1 VVEEVV
7 QFGAAFGMG
16 LEAGSKS
23 ELYAVLAMDAARDAV
38 IVCNGYKDVD
48 YVRLALMGRK
58 LGKAVFLVV
67 EKLGELP
74 LILRVAKEEGIDPL
88 IGIRVK
94 LVAAGS
100 GKWEESGGD
109 YSKFGLTPP
118 ELIEAVELMREQGCL
133 DRFKL
138 IHFHLGSQI
147 PNIRHVKEALRE
159 MARYYA
165 ELRKLGCQVEYV
177 DVGGGLGVDYD
188 GSRTSHNSSIN
199 YSEQEYANDIVSIL
213 EEVCRHED
221 LPHPH
226 IITESGRAL
235 TAHHAMLVLNVFETA
250 RMDNGFSPIETK
262 GETPEVLEQL
272 EQTLEGLSN
281 KTLHEYW
288 HDALHL
294 RDQANML
301 FELGYLSLH
310 HRARAEQIF
319 WRIASR
325 AEKLMRKEKHE
336 PDELEALETLLAD
349 KYFCNF
355 SVFQSLPDAWAIGQQ
370 FPVVPLHRLHE
381 RPTRRGIL
389 QDLTCDS
396 DGKITSY
403 IGHFE
408 KTQTLPLHALRS
420 GEPYYLGVFLT
431 GAYQEILGD
440 LHNLFGDTNAIHIA
454 LDEQGGW
461 RYEQVIRGESVS
473 DVLRYVQFT
482 KEVLIDR
489 IERQVQAAVREGRM
503 SASEGR
509 AFQKFYETGMGGYT
523 YLRPQG
529 NSRS

>member
-1 VVEEVV
+1 
-7 QFGAAFGMG
+7 
-16 LEAGSKS
+16 
-23 ELYAVLAMDAARDAV
+23 
-38 IVCNGYKDVD
+38 
-48 YVRLALMGRK
+48 
-58 LGKAVFLVV
+58 
-67 EKLGELP
+67 
-74 LILRVAKEEGIDPL
+74 
-88 IGIRVK
+88 
-94 LVAAGS
+94 
-100 GKWEESGGD
+100 
-109 YSKFGLTPP
+109 
-118 ELIEAVELMREQGCL
+118 
-133 DRFKL
+133 
-138 IHFHLGSQI
+138 
-147 PNIRHVKEALRE
+147 
-159 MARYYA
+159 
-165 ELRKLGCQVEYV
+165 
-177 DVGGGLGVDYD
+177 
-188 GSRTSHNSSIN
+188 
-199 YSEQEYANDIVSIL
+199 
-213 EEVCRHED
+213 
-221 LPHPH
+221 
-226 IITESGRAL
+226 
-235 TAHHAMLVLNVFETA
+235 MLVLNVFETA

-262 GETPEVLEQL
+262 GETPEVIVQL
-272 EQTLEGLSN
+272 EQTLEGLSH
-281 KTLHEYW
+281 KTLHEHW

-310 HRARAEQIF
+310 NRARAEQIF

-408 KTQTLPLHALRS
+408 KTQTLPLHPLRG

-461 RYEQVIRGESVS
+461 RYEQVIRGETVA
-473 DVLRYVQFT
+473 DVLLYVQFT

-489 IERQVQAAVREGRM
+489 IERHVQAAVREGRM
-503 SASEGR
+503 TASEGR
-509 AFQKFYETGMGGYT
+509 AFQKLYESGMSGYT
-523 YLRPQG
+523 YLRTLPAPK
-529 NSRS
+529 S